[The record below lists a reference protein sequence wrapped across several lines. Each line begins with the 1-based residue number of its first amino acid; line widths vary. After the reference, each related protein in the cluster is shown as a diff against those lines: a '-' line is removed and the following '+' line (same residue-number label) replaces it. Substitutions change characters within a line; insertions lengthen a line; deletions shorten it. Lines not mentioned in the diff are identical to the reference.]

1 MLFVRQFRA
10 PVGQLLLEVPAGTL
24 DLHDGV
30 TEEPQLAA
38 ERELEEETGLR
49 ATTWRHL
56 RSFFTAPG
64 FTSERMELYLA
75 LGLSAAG
82 PGART
87 PDEDEAIEAVRLTIA
102 EAAEAVRRG
111 AIVDAKSLIAI
122 AAAERL
128 ATR

>member
-1 MLFVRQFRA
+1 MTASPRSRSRLPSANSKRR
-10 PVGQLLLEVPAGTL
+10 
-24 DLHDGV
+24 
-30 TEEPQLAA
+30 LAYA
-38 ERELEEETGLR
+38 QR
-49 ATTWRHL
+49 
-56 RSFFTAPG
+56 P
-64 FTSERMELYLA
+64 
-75 LGLSAAG
+75 G

-111 AIVDAKSLIAI
+111 AIVDAKSLVAI